1 MEHEN
6 EKVTAENGNQPVA
19 ENHTETEVA
28 ENQSGQGSGDTAAG
42 NEKMAADLQEA
53 KDKYL
58 RLYADFEN
66 FRRRTA
72 KEKME
77 FMSTAQGE
85 LMKALLPVLD
95 DFERGIKASA
105 NAQDASAAREGM
117 ELIYH
122 KLYRTLEQKGLKPME
137 TTGTAFD
144 TELHEA
150 ITQVPAPQE
159 DLKGKVIDEVEKG
172 YYLHDKVLRFA
183 KVIVGA

>member
-6 EKVTAENGNQPVA
+6 DKVTGENGNRPEM

-28 ENQSGQGSGDTAAG
+28 ENQPGQGSGDTAGG
-42 NEKMAADLQEA
+42 NEKMAAELQEA

-105 NAQDASAAREGM
+105 KAGDASAAREGM

>member
-1 MEHEN
+1 MEQEN
-6 EKVTAENGNQPVA
+6 DKVAGENGNQPVLD
-19 ENHTETEVA
+19 NTSETEVA
-28 ENQSGQGSGDTAAG
+28 ENQSGQGAGDTAAG
-42 NEKMAADLQEA
+42 NEKMAAELKEA

-72 KEKME
+72 KEKVE
-77 FMSTAQGE
+77 FVSTAQGE

-95 DFERGIKASA
+95 DFERGLKASA
-105 NAQDASAAREGM
+105 KAQDGSAAREGM

-137 TTGTAFD
+137 ATGTPFD
-144 TELHEA
+144 PELHEA

-159 DLKGKVIDEVEKG
+159 DLKGKVVDEVEKG
-172 YYLHDKVLRFA
+172 YYLQDKVLRFA